1 MNKIKVLTV
10 FGTRPEATKMCVVVK
25 KLNANPFIEHKL
37 CVTAQ
42 HREMLDQVLN
52 IFNVVPD
59 YDLDIFEAGQ
69 SLSQI
74 TTRALNGLESVI
86 KEFKPDLILVQ
97 GDTTT
102 VFAGA
107 LAAFYNGVK
116 VGHVEAGLRS
126 HNLYSPYP
134 EEANRKLTGVV
145 ADFHFCPTEES
156 KQNLLREGYDPSK
169 IYVTGNTAIDALLET
184 VSDTYVFEDELLNKL
199 DYENK
204 KIIYMTCHRSEN
216 IGKPMENIFT
226 ALLDIINKNQDAE
239 LVFPMHL
246 NPKIRDIAYRIL
258 KDNPRIHLMEPLD
271 YEASVNM
278 QARCYLVVTDSGGLQ
293 EEAPTLGKPV
303 LVARRETERPEGIK
317 AGTARLIGVEYENVF
332 NQIDLLLNN
341 SEEYNKMANAV
352 NPYGDGHATERI
364 VETIV
369 KQLRTNKA
377 IEN

>member
-1 MNKIKVLTV
+1 MKVLTV

-59 YDLDIFEAGQ
+59 YDLDIFQPGQ

-107 LAAFYNGVK
+107 LAAFYNKVK
-116 VGHVEAGLRS
+116 IGHVEAGLRS
-126 HNLYSPYP
+126 NNLYSPFP
-134 EEANRKLTGVV
+134 EEANRMLTGVI

-156 KQNLLREGYDPSK
+156 KENLLREGYAPNK

-184 VSDTYVFEDELLNKL
+184 VSDTYIFEDELLNNL

-216 IGKPMENIFT
+216 IGKPMEDIFN

-246 NPKIRDIAYRIL
+246 NPKVRDIAYRIL

-278 QARCYLVVTDSGGLQ
+278 QARSYLVVTDSGGLQ

-303 LVARRETERPEGIK
+303 LVVRKETERPEGIK
-317 AGTARLIGVEYENVF
+317 AGTARLVGVEYKNVF

-341 SEEYNKMANAV
+341 KEEYIKMANAV

-364 VETIV
+364 VEIIV
-369 KQLRTNKA
+369 KQLKIN
-377 IEN
+377 N

>member
-1 MNKIKVLTV
+1 MKKIKVLTV

-52 IFNVVPD
+52 IFDVVPD
-59 YDLDIFEAGQ
+59 YDLNIFEAGQ

-107 LAAFYNGVK
+107 LAAFYNKVK

-126 HNLYSPYP
+126 HNLYSPFP
-134 EEANRKLTGVV
+134 EEANRMLTGIV

-184 VSDTYVFEDELLNKL
+184 VSDTYVFEDEFLNKL
-199 DYENK
+199 DYKNK

-216 IGKPMENIFT
+216 IGKPMEDIFT
-226 ALLDIINKNQDAE
+226 AMSHIIDKNQDAE

-246 NPKIRDIAYRIL
+246 NPKVREIAYRVL
-258 KDNPRIHLMEPLD
+258 RDKPRIHLMEPLD

-303 LVARRETERPEGIK
+303 LVVRRETERPEGIK

-341 SEEYNKMANAV
+341 KEEYNKMANAV
-352 NPYGDGHATERI
+352 NPYGDGHAAERI
-364 VETIV
+364 VEIIV
-369 KQLRTNKA
+369 RQLKSANY
-377 IEN
+377 

>member
-1 MNKIKVLTV
+1 MKKIKVLTV

-52 IFNVVPD
+52 IFDVVPD
-59 YDLDIFEAGQ
+59 YDLNIFEAGQ

-107 LAAFYNGVK
+107 LAAFYNKVK

-126 HNLYSPYP
+126 HNLYSPFP
-134 EEANRKLTGVV
+134 EEANRMLTGIV

-184 VSDTYVFEDELLNKL
+184 VSDTYVFEDEFLNKL
-199 DYENK
+199 DYKNK

-216 IGKPMENIFT
+216 IGKPMEDIFT
-226 ALLDIINKNQDAE
+226 AMSHIIDKNQDAE

-246 NPKIRDIAYRIL
+246 NPKVREIAYRVL
-258 KDNPRIHLMEPLD
+258 KDKPRIHLMEPLD

-303 LVARRETERPEGIK
+303 LVVRRETERPEGIK

-341 SEEYNKMANAV
+341 KEEYNKMANAV
-352 NPYGDGHATERI
+352 NPYGDGHAAERI
-364 VETIV
+364 AEIIV
-369 KQLRTNKA
+369 RQLKSANY
-377 IEN
+377 

>member
-1 MNKIKVLTV
+1 MDKIKVLTV

-25 KLNANPFIEHKL
+25 RLNENPFIEHKL

-42 HREMLDQVLN
+42 HRQMLDQVLD
-52 IFNVVPD
+52 IFNVVTD

-86 KEFKPDLILVQ
+86 KDFKPDLILVQ
-97 GDTTT
+97 GDTST

-126 HNLYSPYP
+126 HNLYSPFP

-156 KQNLLREGYDPSK
+156 KQNLLKEGYDISK

-184 VSDTYVFEDELLNKL
+184 VSDAYVFEDELLNKL
-199 DYENK
+199 DYKNK
-204 KIIYMTCHRSEN
+204 KIIYLTCHRSEN
-216 IGKPMENIFT
+216 IGKPMEDIFT
-226 ALLDIINKNQDAE
+226 ALAHIIDKNQDAE
-239 LVFPMHL
+239 LVFPIHL
-246 NPKIRDIAYRIL
+246 NPKVREIAYRIL
-258 KDNPRIHLMEPLD
+258 NDNPRIHLMEPLD

-278 QARCYLVVTDSGGLQ
+278 QAKCYLVVTDSGGLQ

-317 AGTARLIGVEYENVF
+317 AGTAKLVGVEYENVF
-332 NQIDLLLNN
+332 AQVDLLLNN
-341 SEEYNKMANAV
+341 KEEYNKMANAV
-352 NPYGDGHATERI
+352 NPYGDGHAAERI
-364 VETIV
+364 VDIIV
-369 KQLRTNKA
+369 EKLKTK
-377 IEN
+377 

>member
-1 MNKIKVLTV
+1 MDKIKVLTV

-25 KLNANPFIEHKL
+25 RLNANPFIEHKL

-52 IFNVVPD
+52 IFDVVPD
-59 YDLDIFEAGQ
+59 YDLNIFEAGQ

-107 LAAFYNGVK
+107 LAAFYNKVK

-126 HNLYSPYP
+126 YNLYSPFP
-134 EEANRKLTGVV
+134 EEANRMLTGIV

-184 VSDTYVFEDELLNKL
+184 VSDTYKFEDEFLNNL

-216 IGKPMENIFT
+216 IGKPMEDIFT
-226 ALLDIINKNQDAE
+226 AMSHIIEKNQDAE

-246 NPKIRDIAYRIL
+246 NPKVREIANRIL
-258 KDNPRIHLMEPLD
+258 KGKPRIHLMEPLD

-303 LVARRETERPEGIK
+303 LVVRRETERPEGIK

-341 SEEYNKMANAV
+341 KEEYNKMANAV
-352 NPYGDGHATERI
+352 NPYGDGHAAERI
-364 VETIV
+364 VEIIV
-369 KQLRTNKA
+369 KQLKA
-377 IEN
+377 NN